1 MSPSSASSLAAWC
14 TTSGGTELSRLGD
27 RIETGTVAL
36 SETIVTRRKAV
47 IVTFLVVTAVF
58 AGGMT
63 MVSTE
68 SDATDSFTQDIPAQN
83 ALDAVEDEFEDP
95 FAAEDES
102 TQLVHTGGNVLS
114 RDELLANLRVL
125 ERVDRRDDLR
135 MASANGPATLVARH
149 LDPTATTPAEQRRAI
164 RTASDAE
171 LRDAIRAAGRQ
182 PGFERLVADDFN
194 PGSASASASVT
205 VIRHDVPQGFSDG
218 DLQEVQTTIASLAGE
233 ESADIRAFGSGIIN
247 AETGQI
253 IGDSLTLVMPVVA
266 TLLLGF
272 LIVAYRDP
280 IDLALGLSALLM
292 TVIWTF
298 GFLGFSGIPFTQQ
311 QISTPVLLLAVGVDF
326 GIHIINRYR
335 EETVT
340 GLEAVPS
347 MRIATRQLMIAF
359 IIVTATAVFG
369 FGANALSDLQPI
381 RNLGIISAVGIVFT
395 FLIFGLF
402 LPAAK
407 LEVDQLRERF
417 GVPEF
422 DSSPIASE
430 ESSLGRLLAGFAT
443 VGNRAPAV
451 LVVVLLL
458 FGGGMAAYG
467 TGVDTS
473 FSQEDFLPPEE
484 EPGYIQYVPEPL
496 APGEYT
502 SASTLNL
509 LEERFD
515 TNQDESVTI
524 YVQGPMERDDAL
536 EALVR
541 PNDDP
546 PATLAVGDN
555 NQVRSQSIVTVIRDH
570 AARDPEFAA
579 LVARNDRDGDG
590 VPDDNLGRIYDA
602 LLASSSGDAAERYL
616 TEDRRSTQVVYSVE
630 SDASQDT
637 VTADSQAFATEFRY
651 TATATGSIVVFDAIS
666 GIIFESAVQGLFLA
680 LLLTAGFLMIAYG
693 ILESKP
699 LLGIVNVFPILI
711 SVAALVGTMRFL
723 GLSLNALTATLLSIG
738 VGLGIAYSVHITA
751 RFVDE
756 YGRSA
761 DALDAVRTT
770 LTGTGGALTGSMLT
784 TSLGTGALA
793 LAITPVLGNFGLLM
807 GMSVAYSFVISVIA
821 LPPALF
827 LWDRVSGAEAAAM
840 AAFTRHLPV

>member
-1 MSPSSASSLAAWC
+1 MSQ
-14 TTSGGTELSRLGD
+14 LGD
-27 RIETGTVAL
+27 RIENATIAL
-36 SETIVTRRKAV
+36 SEIVVVRRRAV
-47 IVTFLVVTAVF
+47 IIAFLVITAVF

-63 MVSTE
+63 MVTTD

-83 ALDAVEDEFEDP
+83 ALDAVEDEFEEP
-95 FAAEDES
+95 FAADDDS
-102 TQLVHTGGNVLS
+102 TQLIQTGTNVLS
-114 RDELLANLRVL
+114 RGELLANLRVL
-125 ERVDRRDDLR
+125 ERANSREDLR
-135 MASANGPATLVARH
+135 MASANGPATLVAQQI
-149 LDPTATTPAEQRRAI
+149 DPSATTPADQRRAI
-164 RTASDAE
+164 RTATDTE
-171 LRDAIRAAGRQ
+171 LRTAIRAANDR
-182 PGFERLVADDFN
+182 PAFNRLVSDDFN
-194 PGSASASASVT
+194 PNEASASASVT
-205 VIRHDVPQGFSDG
+205 VITHDVPRGFSSS
-218 DLQEVQTTIASLAGE
+218 DLQAVQTTIETMASDE
-233 ESADIRAFGSGIIN
+233 PADIRAFGSGIVN

-253 IGDSLTLVMPVVA
+253 IGDSLALVMPIVA
-266 TLLLGF
+266 VLLLGF

-280 IDLALGLSALLM
+280 IDLALGLSALVM
-292 TVIWTF
+292 TLIWTF

-359 IIVTATAVFG
+359 VIVTATAVFG

-402 LPAAK
+402 LPAVK
-407 LEVDQLRERF
+407 LEVDRLRERF

-422 DSSPIASE
+422 NSEPIASE
-430 ESSLGRLLAGFAT
+430 ESSLGRFLSVFAT
-443 VGNRAPAV
+443 AGDRAPVV
-451 LVVVLLL
+451 LVVVILL

-484 EPGYIQYVPEPL
+484 EPAYVQYVPAPF

-502 SASTLNL
+502 VSSTLNI

-515 TNQDESVTI
+515 TNQDESITI
-524 YVQGPMERDDAL
+524 YIQGPMERDDAL
-536 EALVR
+536 EGLVR

-546 PATLAVGDN
+546 PEALALGDDN
-555 NQVRSQSIVTVIRDH
+555 RVRAESIVTVIRDR
-570 AARDPEFAA
+570 ADRDPEFAA

-590 VPDDNLGRIYDA
+590 VPDRNLDRVYSV
-602 LLASSSGDAAERYL
+602 LLASPSEDRAEQYL
-616 TEDRRSTQVVYSVE
+616 TDDRRSTQVIYSVE
-630 SDASQDT
+630 SDAEQGV
-637 VTADSQAFATEFRY
+637 VTAQSQEFATEFRY

-666 GIIFESAVQGLFLA
+666 GIIFDSAIQGLLLS
-680 LLLTAGFLMIAYG
+680 LLLTAVFLMIVYG
-693 ILESKP
+693 VLESKP
-699 LLGIVNVFPILI
+699 LLGIVNVFPILV
-711 SVAALVGTMRFL
+711 SVASLVGTMRLL
-723 GLSLNALTATLLSIG
+723 GLALNALTATLLSIG

-756 YGRSA
+756 YDRRG
-761 DALDAVRTT
+761 DALDAIRTT
-770 LTGTGGALTGSMLT
+770 LTGTGGALLGSMLT

-807 GMSVAYSFVISVIA
+807 GLSVAYSFIISVVA
-821 LPPALF
+821 LPPALI
-827 LWDRVSGAEAAAM
+827 LWDRASETEARAM
-840 AAFTRHLPV
+840 AALQG